1 MNGHG
6 ALNTSASAKG
16 QRGIYGQGQWKG
28 NIIFE
33 YMQRQKQRLN
43 TYNNIVYES
52 INHTSIT
59 ATSKLFNIAD
69 YYCKSRCRILNKKCT
84 HFAKIQSVNL

>member
-33 YMQRQKQRLN
+33 NTQRQKHRLN
-43 TYNNIVYES
+43 MYNNTFYAS
-52 INHTSIT
+52 INHPSLT
-59 ATSKLFNIAD
+59 ATPKLFNMAD
-69 YYCKSRCRILNKKCT
+69 NYY
-84 HFAKIQSVNL
+84 

>member
-33 YMQRQKQRLN
+33 NMQR
-43 TYNNIVYES
+43 
-52 INHTSIT
+52 
-59 ATSKLFNIAD
+59 
-69 YYCKSRCRILNKKCT
+69 
-84 HFAKIQSVNL
+84 

>member
-6 ALNTSASAKG
+6 ALNTSASANG

-33 YMQRQKQRLN
+33 NMQRQKHRLN
-43 TYNNIVYES
+43 VYNNIVYAS
-52 INHTSIT
+52 INHTSLT
-59 ATSKLFNIAD
+59 
-69 YYCKSRCRILNKKCT
+69 C
-84 HFAKIQSVNL
+84 HFKII